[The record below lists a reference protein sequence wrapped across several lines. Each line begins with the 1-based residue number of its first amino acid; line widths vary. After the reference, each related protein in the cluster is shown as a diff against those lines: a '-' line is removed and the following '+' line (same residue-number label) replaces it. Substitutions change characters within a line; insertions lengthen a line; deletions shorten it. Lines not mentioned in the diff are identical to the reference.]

1 MQLLGDPTRPKLV
14 FLHGLM
20 GSAANWRKITSMF
33 EDTYHILIFDQRGHG
48 RSFKPDEGYAPE
60 DYAWDLKKILD
71 ELGWQKIFLVGHSM
85 GGRNALEFAWRWPQS
100 VEKLVIEDIGPDANP
115 EAVARTER
123 LLELVPTPFASR
135 EGAKEFLLQRF
146 PDLIASN
153 PQASVLAQYFYS
165 NIEEKNG
172 LADWRFSKK
181 GVLASLHE
189 GRERERWQEFRE
201 LTMPILVV
209 RGEKSEDLSRE
220 VMGRMVK
227 ENHHAQAI
235 EIPRAGH
242 WVHFDQPEIFAQALR
257 QFFQTAP

>member
-1 MQLLGDPTRPKLV
+1 
-14 FLHGLM
+14 
-20 GSAANWRKITSMF
+20 
-33 EDTYHILIFDQRGHG
+33 
-48 RSFKPDEGYAPE
+48 
-60 DYAWDLKKILD
+60 
-71 ELGWQKIFLVGHSM
+71 M

-209 RGEKSEDLSRE
+209 RGENSEDLSRE